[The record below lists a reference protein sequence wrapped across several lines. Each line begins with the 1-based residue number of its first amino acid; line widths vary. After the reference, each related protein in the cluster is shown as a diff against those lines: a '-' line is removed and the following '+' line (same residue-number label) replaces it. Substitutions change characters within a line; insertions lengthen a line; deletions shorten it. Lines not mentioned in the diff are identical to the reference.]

1 MKVRTSLSCLLFSLG
16 LACSQPALA
25 DSAPTTLVHLKT
37 NMGTITLALDAQ
49 KSPKTVAN
57 FLQYVKDGF
66 YNNTVFH
73 RVIPDYMAQAGGYDV
88 QRNKKATHYPPI
100 PNEASNGLKNLKGT
114 VAMARRSGPD
124 SATSQFYINL
134 QDNPDLDHTAK
145 TAQGWGY
152 AVFGKILQ
160 GQEVLDAIQNLET
173 EQEGDLKH
181 MPKPA
186 VVIEKITVENAAKTT
201 EAAAESAAEQANPDE
216 PLADETSDDAND
228 DTTAVVD
235 EEEPAA
241 DASEDADATEIA
253 DDEAAASDGEDADPA
268 TADAEAEVAT
278 DAATDTEASVT
289 KTPSKPSKPSPTKP
303 VVATKPATPAKPSQ
317 PAAAPRS
324 AKTLPEPPDVPA
336 VE

>member
-16 LACSQPALA
+16 LACNQPALA
-25 DSAPTTLVHLKT
+25 DSAPTPLVHLKT

-88 QRNKKATHYPPI
+88 QRNKKDTSYPPI

-145 TAQGWGY
+145 TAPGWGY
-152 AVFGKILQ
+152 AVFGKVLQ
-160 GQEVLDAIQNLET
+160 GEEVLDAIQNLET
-173 EQEGDLKH
+173 EQEGAFKH
-181 MPKPA
+181 MPTPA
-186 VVIEKITVENAAKTT
+186 VVIEKITVEQTQASTAKDTGTAAG
-201 EAAAESAAEQANPDE
+201 SADEQANLD
-216 PLADETSDDAND
+216 DDAA
-228 DTTAVVD
+228 AVVD
-235 EEEPAA
+235 EEPAA
-241 DASEDADATEIA
+241 DASEEADATETA
-253 DDEAAASDGEDADPA
+253 DTADEAASDGEDADAA
-268 TADAEAEVAT
+268 TADAET
-278 DAATDTEASVT
+278 DAETDAEADAEASAT
-289 KTPSKPSKPSPTKP
+289 KTPSKPSPIKP
-303 VVATKPATPAKPSQ
+303 VVAKTATPEKTPAKTSSTASKPTTAQ
-317 PAAAPRS
+317 PS

>member
-16 LACSQPALA
+16 LACSQLALA

-88 QRNKKATHYPPI
+88 QRNKKATHYPPV
-100 PNEASNGLKNLKGT
+100 PNEANNGLKNLKGT
-114 VAMARRSGPD
+114 VAMARRSGAD

-145 TAQGWGY
+145 TAPGWGY

-160 GQEVLDAIQNLET
+160 GEEVLDAIQNLET
-173 EQEGDLKH
+173 EQEGTFKH
-181 MPKPA
+181 MPTPA

-201 EAAAESAAEQANPDE
+201 EATADSAAAEQANPDE
-216 PLADETSDDAND
+216 SLADETSDDTND

-235 EEEPAA
+235 EEPAA
-241 DASEDADATEIA
+241 DANEEADAVETADDEAAVSDSEDADA
-253 DDEAAASDGEDADPA
+253 A
-268 TADAEAEVAT
+268 TSDAEAEVAT
-278 DAATDTEASVT
+278 DAEASTT
-289 KTPSKPSKPSPTKP
+289 KTPSKPSKPSPAKP
-303 VVATKPATPAKPSQ
+303 VVATKPATPAKPSSTASH
-317 PAAAPRS
+317 PATVQHS